1 MRIASIELDGTIEKG
16 HTLPRAF
23 ARISRK
29 RGSAHIEVTI
39 LQPNQPETTHR
50 ILANDYEEPWAMAKC
65 LFETLEG
72 HSGTNSDIQAVY
84 RELQRFTD

>member
-1 MRIASIELDGTIEKG
+1 MRIASIEIEGSIEKG
-16 HTLPRAF
+16 HKLPRAF
-23 ARISRK
+23 VRISRK

-39 LQPNQPETTHR
+39 LQPNEPETTHR
-50 ILANDYEEPWAMAKC
+50 VLAHDYEEPWAMAEC

-72 HSGTNSDIQAVY
+72 YRGTNSDVQAVY